1 MRLLVGMSGEDVYW
15 KGVGVLEDP
24 PGAVVVEQKHEL
36 VQLEGGPGAHSEL
49 IPRGEYR
56 KREIQD

>member
-1 MRLLVGMSGEDVYW
+1 MSGEDVYW